1 MLILI
6 ANIASAQTTATA
18 TQQVGGGGVGALI
31 GAYACRNVLNFNGG
45 GVAGAI
51 TSAIGNT
58 ASYAICVGSVA
69 TLVGLFTPIFLI
81 ILLIILFEALVR
93 FDIVGDMRRLLSIFK
108 GFASKGISLLP
119 SEPSASSNAY
129 LFKLQAP
136 LYTLINVNRAVLYI
150 GLFLVLA
157 TTVPF
162 SLMFNLS
169 GSVMGLLY
177 EATYTLIVVFEP
189 LVLSVIM
196 VFILIDMMLDIFY
209 IIVGA
214 TH

>member
-1 MLILI
+1 MLITS
-6 ANIASAQTTATA
+6 IASAQTAITAS
-18 TQQVGGGGVGALI
+18 QQIGGGGVGALI
-31 GAYACRNVLNFNGG
+31 GAYACKNVLNFNSGG
-45 GVAGAI
+45 GVGAV

-69 TLVGLFTPIFLI
+69 TLVGLFTPIFLM

-93 FDIVGDMRRLLSIFK
+93 FDIVGNTRKLLSIIG

-119 SEPSASSNAY
+119 SAPSASSNAY
-129 LFKLQAP
+129 MFKLQAP

-177 EATYTLIVVFEP
+177 EVTYTLIMTFEP
-189 LVLSVIM
+189 MFISVILA
-196 VFILIDMMLDIFY
+196 FILIDMMLDIFY
-209 IIVGA
+209 IIAGA
-214 TH
+214 RH